1 MNMHTKEAVIL
12 AGGFGT
18 RLQSVVKDVPKPMA
32 PVCGRP
38 FLEYQLD
45 YLRAFGIEKVVL
57 SLGYLPEAVKDH
69 FGYKYHDLEIAYAV
83 ETDPLG
89 TGGAIAYAA
98 EQIRGKNFWVF
109 NGDSLFEVN
118 LPMMEA
124 KFFSAKADIT
134 LALRTVDDVSRYGM
148 VETDEHSQI
157 THFRE
162 KSDVKG
168 PGTIN
173 GGVYLINKAKFLEVV
188 PRGRFSVEKEVFM
201 PDDRLLSLSGVVSD
215 TYFIDIGI
223 PEDYQRAQH
232 EFITR

>member
-1 MNMHTKEAVIL
+1 MLTKEAVIL

-57 SLGYLPEAVKDH
+57 SLGYLPEVVKDH
-69 FGYKYHDLEIAYAV
+69 FGDDYHGMEIAYAV
-83 ETDPLG
+83 EKDPLG
-89 TGGAIAYAA
+89 TGGAIAFAA
-98 EQIRGKNFWVF
+98 EQISGKNFWVF

-118 LPMMEA
+118 LPMMEEI
-124 KFFSAKADIT
+124 FFATRADIA
-134 LALRTVDDVSRYGM
+134 LALRTVEDVSRYGM
-148 VETDEHSQI
+148 VETDELSKI
-157 THFRE
+157 TYFRE

-173 GGVYLINKAKFLEVV
+173 GGVYLINKTKFLEVA
-188 PRGRFSVEKEVFM
+188 PQGRFSIEKEIFM